1 MQEITIKT
9 KILLDKLEGH
19 KKIKKNLLKLI
30 DDYKADSLKHKDSYY
45 DDLIEKLDWNN
56 SRTLERPWVQVLL
69 PFIKKH
75 FIKCTKKLNLKD
87 FYIRALWFQQ
97 YGNQGTHGWH
107 IHANNFTGV
116 YYLEFDNHQY
126 TQLLDP
132 LNLNQ
137 AISLKVIE
145 GDFIVFP
152 SHVIHRS
159 GVNKTNKKRSIISFN
174 FDVKDIREDL
184 LKERII
190 KYVH

>member
-1 MQEITIKT
+1 MNFSIGTPLLKEYFCNHLNIKNN
-9 KILLDKLEGH
+9 LLSLIH
-19 KKIKKNLLKLI
+19 QSKIKLDEEKF
-30 DDYKADSLKHKDSYY
+30 DDVFS
-45 DDLIEKLDWNN
+45 KLDWNQ
-56 SRTLERPWVQVLL
+56 SSDFERPWVKYAGQHIHDHLVKMVSKIG
-69 PFIKKH
+69 FKTIKIH
-75 FIKCTKKLNLKD
+75 E
-87 FYIRALWFQQ
+87 LWFQQ
-97 YGNQGTHGWH
+97 YKNQGTHGWH

-132 LNLNQ
+132 HNLDR
-137 AISLKVIE
+137 AISLRVVE

-159 GVNKTNKKRSIISFN
+159 GVNETNKRRSIISFN

-190 KYVH
+190 KYEY